1 MGANLLIG
9 VTIPFSIKVPFSAHP
24 SCSVEY
30 PSINNSDD
38 YGYIQHFLI
47 VEVPCLSVKRIM
59 SIIIKNNIKF
69 TYQNKLLKIPCD
81 FPATK
86 SKSSFLLKKG
96 NFTIKI
102 QLPKNVFFYDEPIPY
117 LITLDLKDLNLPVT
131 KLQLSSLERYKKIH
145 CKI

>member
-1 MGANLLIG
+1 MVDTQKKKKEEKEIITNRVTFNSFMGANLLIG

-30 PSINNSDD
+30 PSINKSDD

-69 TYQNKLLKIPCD
+69 TYQNKLLKIP
-81 FPATK
+81 
-86 SKSSFLLKKG
+86 
-96 NFTIKI
+96 
-102 QLPKNVFFYDEPIPY
+102 
-117 LITLDLKDLNLPVT
+117 
-131 KLQLSSLERYKKIH
+131 
-145 CKI
+145 